1 MLGCLI
7 LLGPQHVYI
16 LDCCNDI
23 CEIICFPLNL
33 FRYDLKERLAWGPNT
48 KTHLIVRLALG
59 TNVLGLPSNWV
70 PNHQIS
76 VKNWFKNW
84 LKSADAYTTPI
95 QV

>member
-1 MLGCLI
+1 MI
-7 LLGPQHVYI
+7 LLGLQHVYI
-16 LDCCNDI
+16 LQCCNDI
-23 CEIICFPLNL
+23 CQIICFPSNISSNL
-33 FRYDLKERLAWGPNT
+33 FRYDFKGRLAWGPNT

-59 TNVLGLPSNWV
+59 TNVIGLPSNWV

-76 VKNWFKNW
+76 VKNW